1 MPSAKKIIKIALSN
15 PQSAL
20 LQGFHKLRRK
30 SRLEYNLKS
39 GWSLCPDFITFLIT
53 KRCNYRCYRCSAHAP
68 EEMKEQLAAEMTT
81 DDYKRIID
89 EVAPY
94 KPAIYFCGGEPT
106 LRDDLVEIIKYIKKK
121 KMLCAMTTNAS
132 LLEEKLAKDLV
143 ESGIDFISISLDG
156 DEAAHDRS
164 RGIPGAYK
172 NVLRGVRNLQKYRGK
187 KSRPHIKLVGII
199 DPENPIVSRHVLE
212 MAKSLGVDEANFGH
226 LMFYPKN
233 VKIDQE
239 EFAAKYKIGSDYITG
254 MEAEKDFQSDISG
267 LKKMIREIRKFE
279 GVHTSIAQGFEIDVE
294 KYYASPYQYPSLK
307 SECMTPW
314 FSAIIRPDGNVSS
327 CMEFDVGNI
336 KERKFLKIWNDPKWK
351 LFRRLKSRKKEHI
364 PACFRCGEGQKIK
377 FD

>member
-1 MPSAKKIIKIALSN
+1 MPSIKKIARIAMAN
-15 PQSAL
+15 PEAAL
-20 LQGFHKLRRK
+20 IQGVHMLRRK

-68 EEMKEQLAAEMTT
+68 EEMKKELAKEMTL

-89 EVAPY
+89 EVSPY

-106 LRDDLVEIIKYIKKK
+106 LRDDLVEVIKYIKKK
-121 KMLCAMTTNAS
+121 GMITAMTTNAS
-132 LLEEKLAKDLV
+132 ILEEKLASDIVK
-143 ESGIDFISISLDG
+143 SGIDFVSISLDG

-172 NVLRGVRNLQKYRGK
+172 SVLRGVENLKKARGAK
-187 KSRPHIKLVGII
+187 PCPHIKLVGII
-199 DPENPIVSRHVLE
+199 DPENPYASRHVLE
-212 MAKSLGVDEANFGH
+212 TAKRLGVDEANFGH
-226 LMFYPKN
+226 LMFYTPEIRN
-233 VKIDQE
+233 DQKKFVE
-239 EFAAKYKIGSDYITG
+239 KHGIGSEYITG
-254 MEAEKDFQSDISG
+254 METEKEFKLDIPG
-267 LKKMIREIRKFE
+267 LKKMVDEIKNFK
-279 GVHTSIAQGFEIDVE
+279 GVHTSIAQGFDLDVE
-294 KYYASPYQYPSLK
+294 KYYAAPYQYPNLH

-314 FSAIIRPDGNVSS
+314 FSAIIRPDGNVSP
-327 CMEFDVGNI
+327 CMEFNVGNI

-351 LFRRLKSRKKEHI
+351 MFRRIKSQRKENV